1 MKYSSAPYTI
11 TRDEDMRI
19 RNRKAVFMRETG
31 TTKAVM
37 VTMVTTYGLTP
48 GGYSNDIPC
57 QVTMSDLFK

>member
-1 MKYSSAPYTI
+1 
-11 TRDEDMRI
+11 MRI